1 MDDTVKNIEEKRL
14 TSLVT
19 SHGRIRG
26 PQIYY
31 VLWKDHTNLLVC
43 GEETIKTI
51 LLQNFVTLFPPP
63 VAKPGPTKFFGT
75 SNTFSIHH

>member
-1 MDDTVKNIEEKRL
+1 V
-14 TSLVT
+14 VT

-51 LLQNFVTLFPPP
+51 LLQNFVKNIQVDACMIELFEHPI
-63 VAKPGPTKFFGT
+63 
-75 SNTFSIHH
+75 STFDAG